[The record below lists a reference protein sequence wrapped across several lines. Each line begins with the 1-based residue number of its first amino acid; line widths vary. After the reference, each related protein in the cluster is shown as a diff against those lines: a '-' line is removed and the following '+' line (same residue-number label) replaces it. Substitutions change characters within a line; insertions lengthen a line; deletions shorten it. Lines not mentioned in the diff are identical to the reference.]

1 MNPSLLIGL
10 SFSYL
15 LLLFGIA
22 FWSEKRSREGR
33 SLVANP
39 YIYAL
44 SLAVYCTAWTY
55 YGSVERAASGGIDF
69 LAVYTGASLM
79 VPLFWPVLRKIIR
92 ICKVQ
97 RISTLADFIS
107 SRYGKN
113 ISLGGI
119 VTVLSVLGIIPYIS
133 LQLKAISASLEVVTA
148 GALHSGGPWLAD
160 SALYLALILAF
171 FTILFGTRQI
181 EATERHE
188 GMVTAVAFESV
199 IKLLAFLT
207 IGIFVTFGLYN
218 GFGDLFQQ
226 AANLPG
232 FADQLTLHGDF
243 AYGEWFTV
251 NLLSMLAVFLLPRQF
266 QVAVVENV
274 NEKHLTKAMWL
285 FPLYLLLINL
295 FVLPIAT
302 GGQLLLGDSVR
313 ADAYVLGLPMQAGK
327 PGLTLLTY
335 IGGFSAATSMIIVE
349 VIALSTMISNNLV
362 MPLLVANTAFQQRIR
377 PRLGSILILSRRLAI
392 LLLLLLAYAYF
403 RSVAVSYSLVSIGL
417 VSFAAVA
424 QLAPAV
430 LGGIFW
436 KNGNRRGAIAGLLV
450 GFALWFYTLVVP
462 SIVGAGILPES
473 LLHYGPWGIDW
484 LRPAALFGISG
495 LDNLSQGLFWSL
507 GANLMFYITI
517 SLRTRQ
523 DSKERN
529 QAEVF
534 VDIFRYSTVYE
545 SSIVWKG
552 TAYMPDLRSLLENFL
567 GRNRTL
573 QALNA
578 FKQKYQVDWEQPG
591 KADPRLVTYA
601 EKLLGGAIGTASA
614 RIMVSTVVK
623 EEDISR
629 DEVVDILRESQ
640 QLLSVNRELRRKS
653 MELRKATEQL
663 SAVNARLQEQDELKD
678 EFLYTVTHELRTPL
692 TSIRALSEI
701 LHDNPDLPPEQQ
713 QQFLSTMVRETERL
727 SRLISQVLDLE
738 KYASGKQKLQ
748 LAPCQLQELIHDA
761 VDGLQQLIREKQ
773 LLLKID
779 LQPGM
784 PEAVVDRDRIYQVI
798 VNLLSNAIKFCEAD
812 KGRIVLSAYY
822 LDGDFKVN
830 VADNGKGIEEDQQQY
845 IFDKFYQARNQT
857 TRKPKGTGLGLAIS
871 KSIIDLHQGS
881 LWVDSAPG
889 KGARFSFTLP
899 RIPSP

>member
-1 MNPSLLIGL
+1 MNPGLLIAV
-10 SFSYL
+10 SFGYL
-15 LLLFGIA
+15 LVLFGIA
-22 FWSEKRSREGR
+22 FWSEHRSRQGR
-33 SLVANP
+33 SLVNNP
-39 YIYAL
+39 YSYAL

-55 YGSVERAASGGIDF
+55 YGSVERAAAGGVNF

-119 VTVLSVLGIIPYIS
+119 VTVLCVLGVIPYIS
-133 LQLKAISASLEVVTA
+133 LQLKAISASLEVVT
-148 GALHSGGPWLAD
+148 GGQLHSGGPWLAD
-160 SALYLALILAF
+160 SALYLALGLAF

-188 GMVTAVAFESV
+188 GLVTAVAFESIV
-199 IKLLAFLT
+199 KLLAFLA
-207 IGIFVTFGLYN
+207 IGLFVTYGLFN
-218 GFGDLFQQ
+218 GFGDIFSQ
-226 AANLPG
+226 AAGLPD
-232 FADQLTLHGDF
+232 FKKQVTLSGDY

-302 GGQLLLGDSVR
+302 GGQLLLGNDVR
-313 ADAYVLGLPMQAGK
+313 ADTYVLGLPMVADK
-327 PGLTLLTY
+327 PGLTLLAY

-377 PRLGSILILSRRLAI
+377 NRLGSILINSRRAAI
-392 LLLLLLAYAYF
+392 VLVLLLAYAYF

-436 KNGNRRGAIAGLLV
+436 KNGNRRGAIAGLLA
-450 GFALWFYTLVVP
+450 GFGLWFYTLVIP
-462 SIVGAGILPES
+462 SIVGAGFLPES
-473 LLHYGPWGIDW
+473 WLSQGPLGLIW
-484 LRPAALFGISG
+484 LRPSALLGLSG
-495 LDNLSQGLFWSL
+495 LDSLSQGLFWSL
-507 GANLMFYITI
+507 GANLLLYITV

-552 TAYMPDLRSLLENFL
+552 TAYLPDLRSLLESFL
-567 GRNRTL
+567 GHNRTL

-578 FKQKYQVDWEQPG
+578 FRQKYQVDWEQPG
-591 KADPRLVTYA
+591 KADPRLVNYA

-623 EEDISR
+623 EEEISR

-653 MELRKATEQL
+653 AELRKATDELQ
-663 SAVNARLQEQDELKD
+663 SANQKLQQQDELKD

-701 LHDNPDLPPEQQ
+701 LHDHPELPEEQQ
-713 QQFLSTMVRETERL
+713 QHFLATMVRETERL

-738 KYASGKQKLQ
+738 KYASGKQKLV
-748 LAPCQLQELIHDA
+748 LSPCHLQDLIADATDA
-761 VDGLQQLIREKQ
+761 VAQLCTEKALQLRV
-773 LLLKID
+773 D
-779 LQPGM
+779 VQPGM
-784 PEAVVDRDRIYQVI
+784 PEAVIDRDRIYQVL
-798 VNLLSNAIKFCEAD
+798 VNLLSNAIKFCEAGT
-812 KGRIVLSAYY
+812 GRIVVTAYF

-830 VADNGKGIEEDQQQY
+830 VADNGKGIAAEEQQY

-871 KSIIDLHQGS
+871 KSIIELHQGS
-881 LWVDSAPG
+881 LWVDSTPG

-899 RIPSP
+899 KISSL